1 MPAMFYLETPDTM
14 APPGLVWAFRFGDD
28 GAAEP
33 LPIDRPLQLGSVGT
47 DWIWAH
53 FDLVDSRTRQW
64 LVTNLDIAPEAKN
77 FLVSN
82 DNHQQIHIANGCIY
96 GAFVDFTRK
105 LGEAGDEAGLLRFIA
120 TEHFVVSGR
129 RHTLQ
134 AADATRRRIEEG
146 RKLRTAASLLESV
159 VEQIA
164 DAVDGLMEGYA
175 VELDDIEERVI
186 AADTGDERQRLGRLR
201 RAMVRHHRQLSGLRT
216 MFHRLERDGT
226 SELNPALRLAT
237 GKLAQ
242 RLDALDHGVIAMLER
257 ARLLQE
263 EVASKLTEETNRHLH
278 ILSIVTA
285 LFLPPTLTA
294 GIFGMNSK
302 GMPWT
307 DTDGGFWLSL
317 GLCVTTALPIYWLL
331 RRGGIVK

>member
-1 MPAMFYLETPDTM
+1 MSYVETPETI
-14 APPGLVWAFRFGDD
+14 APPGLVWAFRFQGD
-28 GAAEP
+28 GSAEP
-33 LPIDRPLQLGSVGT
+33 LPADRPLHLGGFGS
-47 DWIWAH
+47 DWLWAH

-64 LVTNLDIAPEAKN
+64 LTTNLDVAPDARN
-77 FLVSN
+77 FLVSA
-82 DNHQQIHIANGCIY
+82 DAHQQMHVANGCIY
-96 GAFVDFTRK
+96 GAFIDFSRK
-105 LGEAGDEAGLLRFIA
+105 LGEAGDESGLLRFIA
-120 TEHFVVSGR
+120 TEHYVISGR

-134 AADATRRRIEEG
+134 AADATRRQIEEG
-146 RKLRTAASLLESV
+146 RKLLSAAALLESV
-159 VEQIA
+159 VEHVA
-164 DAVDGLMEGYA
+164 DAVDNLMEGYA
-175 VELDDIEERVI
+175 VDLDDIEERII
-186 AADTGDERQRLGRLR
+186 AVGSGDERQRLGRLR
-201 RAMVRHHRQLSGLRT
+201 RAMVRHHRQLNGLRT

-226 SELNPALRLAT
+226 SGLNPALRLAT

-294 GIFGMNSK
+294 GVFGMNTR

-307 DTDGGFWLSL
+307 ETDGGFWLSL
-317 GLCVTTALPIYWLL
+317 GLCVATSLLIYWLL
-331 RRGGIVK
+331 RRSGIVK